1 MTIISN
7 FSFHFFFKGAVVS
20 SSGSLQNNE
29 RLGQI
34 ITKCIQVLS
43 ASSLEEPYKRI
54 SFLYSDHS
62 YVIVKSGKN
71 FKIVH
76 KKVEEEDPPNL

>member
-1 MTIISN
+1 M
-7 FSFHFFFKGAVVS
+7 S

-34 ITKCIQVLS
+34 ITKCIQILS
-43 ASSLEEPYKRI
+43 ASALEEPYQRI

-62 YVIVKSGKN
+62 YVIVKSGKS

-76 KKVEEEDPPNL
+76 KSVEEEILPSL